1 MEGRSERRHNLGVG
15 GKMNWDQVE
24 GSWKEYKGKAR
35 EKWGK
40 LTDDDLDVVNGK
52 RDQLVGRIQHHYGIA
67 KEIAERQIDEFLS
80 GFVKTPTDHHKKAS
94 IIN

>member
-1 MEGRSERRHNLGVG
+1 
-15 GKMNWDQVE
+15 MNWDQLE

-52 RDQLVGRIQHHYGIA
+52 RERLVGRIQYHYGIA
-67 KEIAERQIDEFLS
+67 KEIAEKQIDEFLNA
-80 GFVKTPTDHHKKAS
+80 FAAPPTDHHKKAT
-94 IIN
+94 IIS

>member
-1 MEGRSERRHNLGVG
+1 
-15 GKMNWDQVE
+15 MNWDQVE

-80 GFVKTPTDHHKKAS
+80 GFVTTPTDHHKKAS